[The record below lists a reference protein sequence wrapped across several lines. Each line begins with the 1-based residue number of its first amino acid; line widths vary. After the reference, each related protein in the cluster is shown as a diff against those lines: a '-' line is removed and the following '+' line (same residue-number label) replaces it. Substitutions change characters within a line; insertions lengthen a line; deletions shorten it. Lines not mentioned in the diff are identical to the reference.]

1 MLSTFRPSRLLLA
14 IGAVLALT
22 LTACGGG
29 GNGAADSDGDTADS
43 DTAADTD
50 SDQASQTAG
59 DMAYA
64 TPFGEACSQIP
75 TEGEGSAEGMAD
87 DPVATAASNNPL
99 LSTLVDFV
107 GQAQLGDT
115 LNNAEALTVFAPI
128 NDAFEALPAETAE
141 AVSNDTELL
150 TTVLSHHVHA
160 GEQLSADELVE
171 MGSVPTLA
179 EGTGELEISASGD
192 TIEVASA
199 GGTATVVC
207 GNVQTANATVYLLD
221 TVLQP
226 SMS

>member
-1 MLSTFRPSRLLLA
+1 MLSVVRSSRLLLA
-14 IGAVLALT
+14 VGAVLALT
-22 LTACGGG
+22 LAACGGSDAASET
-29 GNGAADSDGDTADS
+29 AADSDSGSENDSGSADGGS
-43 DTAADTD
+43 SADEV
-50 SDQASQTAG
+50 
-59 DMAYA
+59 AYA

-75 TEGEGSAEGMAD
+75 TSGEGSAEGMAD

-107 GQAQLGDT
+107 GQAELADT

-128 NDAFEALPAETAE
+128 NSAFEALPAETAE
-141 AVSNDTELL
+141 AVSDDTQLL

-171 MGSVPTLA
+171 QGSVSTLA
-179 EGTGELEISASGD
+179 EGTDDLQITESGD
-192 TIEVASA
+192 TIEVAAAGSA
-199 GGTATVVC
+199 ATVVC
-207 GNVQTANATVYLLD
+207 GNVQTANATVFLLD